1 MHDRISGKK
10 KRRKDIGKK
19 YGLKIQAKN
28 DKEFR
33 DLNSWYRE
41 PSYNYTIKIPTEP
54 SPQSENTERS
64 SEGVTLC
71 VGESLRL
78 RGDFSPDSGSQNT
91 LRWKVAGIPV

>member
-1 MHDRISGKK
+1 MTESLEKKEKKGYWKK
-10 KRRKDIGKK
+10 K
-19 YGLKIQAKN
+19 YWLKIQAKN

-78 RGDFSPDSGSQNT
+78 
-91 LRWKVAGIPV
+91 